1 MKTATIIMAIA
12 ILALAGCKAQPPS
25 PTPLKCAELRQRV
38 GQWTADMPPSPE
50 KENLLGYFDS
60 AARSQGCRW

>member
-12 ILALAGCKAQPPS
+12 ILGLAGCKAQSPP
-25 PTPLKCAELRQRV
+25 TALECAELRQRV
-38 GQWTADMPPSPE
+38 GQWTADMPPSPQ

-60 AARSQGCRW
+60 AARSQGCHW